1 MEIGNRIN
9 PKPFSF
15 GAYLVTDDS
24 LCIHYSIDK
33 VIEFSL
39 SAGIKLIQIREK
51 SLKTDEFTKKAERL
65 LALVH
70 SYGAYLIIND
80 RVDIAKSIGADGVHL
95 GQSDMPVKEAR
106 ALLGNQVWI
115 GLSVEND
122 SHLESAIHLPCDSI
136 ALSPLFPTQ
145 TKLDASSPWGLDGL
159 ERARARTNK
168 HITVIGGVN
177 ASNSF
182 EIAKLGADSL
192 AVVSAICSAKDPE
205 IIAREIQRE
214 FQKGK
219 NDYLK
224 NAGLS

>member
-1 MEIGNRIN
+1 METRNRIN
-9 PKPFSF
+9 PKPFPF

-24 LCIHYSIDK
+24 LCVHHSIDSI
-33 VIEFSL
+33 IELSL
-39 SAGIKLIQIREK
+39 KAGIKLIQLREK
-51 SLKTDEFTKKAERL
+51 SIGTDEFTKKAKRVL
-65 LALVH
+65 TLIH

-106 ALLGNQVWI
+106 ALLGNKFWI

-122 SHLESAIHLPCDSI
+122 SDLESAIHLPCDSI

-145 TKLDASSPWGLDGL
+145 TKVDASSPWGLDGL
-159 ERARARTNK
+159 KRARVQTDK

-177 ASNSF
+177 SSNTF